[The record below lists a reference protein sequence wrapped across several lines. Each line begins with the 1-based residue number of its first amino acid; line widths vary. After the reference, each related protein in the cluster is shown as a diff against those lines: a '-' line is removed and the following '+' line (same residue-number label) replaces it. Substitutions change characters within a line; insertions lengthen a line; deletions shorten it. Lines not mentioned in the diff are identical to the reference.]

1 MTTDR
6 IIPQAT
12 LSEQWRV
19 ASVQQLAW
27 SMGRPIVRYAKVQDP
42 ARRAR
47 RERRREALLRLA
59 ADPAATVAERALA
72 VHRLRDMDAS
82 SLRTAC

>member
-1 MTTDR
+1 MTTMTDR

-19 ASVQQLAW
+19 ASVQQFAW
-27 SMGRPIVRYAKVQDP
+27 TMGRPIVRYAKLQDP
-42 ARRAR
+42 SRRAH
-47 RERRREALLRLA
+47 RREALRRLA

-72 VHRLRDMDAS
+72 AHRLHDMDAVS
-82 SLRTAC
+82 FRTAC

>member
-1 MTTDR
+1 MTTMTDR

-27 SMGRPIVRYAKVQDP
+27 TLGRPIVRYTKLENP
-42 ARRAR
+42 TRRA
-47 RERRREALLRLA
+47 RRREALLRLA
-59 ADPAATVAERALA
+59 MDPAATVAERALA
-72 VHRLRDMDAS
+72 AHRLHDLDAVS
-82 SLRTAC
+82 VRTAC

>member
-1 MTTDR
+1 MTDR

-27 SMGRPIVRYAKVQDP
+27 TLGHPIVRYTKRQDP
-42 ARRAR
+42 TRRA
-47 RERRREALLRLA
+47 RRREALLRLA
-59 ADPAATVAERALA
+59 MDPAATVAERALA
-72 VHRLRDMDAS
+72 AHRLHDLDAVS
-82 SLRTAC
+82 VRTAC